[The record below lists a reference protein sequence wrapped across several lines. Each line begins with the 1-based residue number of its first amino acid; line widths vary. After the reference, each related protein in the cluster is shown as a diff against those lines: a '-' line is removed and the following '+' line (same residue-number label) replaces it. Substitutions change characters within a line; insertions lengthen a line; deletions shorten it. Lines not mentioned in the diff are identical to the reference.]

1 MPFECHKRSNIYKTM
16 EEQEPLQNGH
26 VPGKS
31 GKRRKKKKQ
40 RLPEDEEVEAVE
52 EQQLSPIE
60 VATYEVCKLCIH

>member
-1 MPFECHKRSNIYKTM
+1 M

-52 EQQLSPIE
+52 EQQLSPVE